1 MYSALQKCLLGIQ
14 TLVDQKTKCDYGTT
28 RLLPCNFFGNKT
40 LHKRSRILK
49 QRIGQLG
56 CHRCL
61 SGRDNRRHCCCCV
74 AAACCCGRG
83 LLLIVLLLLED
94 AARHDFNVNSNPDF
108 RFCLTGIQILS
119 LRFSK
124 CRFVY
129 DLNRY
134 F

>member
-1 MYSALQKCLLGIQ
+1 M
-14 TLVDQKTKCDYGTT
+14 
-28 RLLPCNFFGNKT
+28 
-40 LHKRSRILK
+40 K
-49 QRIGQLG
+49 QRIGSLVAIVACLG
-56 CHRCL
+56 ETTE
-61 SGRDNRRHCCCCV
+61 GI
-74 AAACCCGRG
+74 AAA
-83 LLLIVLLLLED
+83 VLLLPVAVGEVSYY
-94 AARHDFNVNSNPDF
+94 RSFYYFWKMQPGMTSMYINSNPDF